1 MLKTV
6 STTII
11 LVALSPAYTLAY
23 AVANALKLKDRELME
38 TPLDFILMAIDD
50 YGDQTFEAR
59 YMKKLTKQV
68 EQFYHDAMFIPAPAI
83 IDLYDCECVARIVDD
98 MKLLGENEEL
108 INELQNL

>member
-11 LVALSPAYTLAY
+11 LAALSPAYTLAY

-38 TPLDFILMAIDD
+38 TPLDFITMAIDE
-50 YGDQTFEAR
+50 TAEMR
-59 YMKKLTKQV
+59 RLNKLTKQV
-68 EQFYHDAMFIPAPAI
+68 EQFYREAMFIPAPAI
-83 IDLYDCECVARIVDD
+83 IDLYDYECVARIVDD